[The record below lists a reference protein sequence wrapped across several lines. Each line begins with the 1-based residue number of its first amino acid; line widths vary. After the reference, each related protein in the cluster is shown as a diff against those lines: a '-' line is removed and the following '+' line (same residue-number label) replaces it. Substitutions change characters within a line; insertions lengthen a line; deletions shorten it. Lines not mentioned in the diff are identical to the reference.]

1 MKQQFISLTGQPR
14 LLLIF
19 AGWGMDATPF
29 SGLQRDGYDIAV
41 VWDYTSDQFD
51 TSGYQ
56 KYRET
61 VVLAWSMGVWGATRV
76 IPSSGLPVT
85 LTIAVNGTTTP
96 VSDTTGIP
104 TDIFNST
111 LNSLSPASLLKFY
124 RRTAGG
130 AAAYRNFAS
139 HLPQRD
145 IDELRTEL
153 IRIAETEVPAT
164 YMRWDKAI
172 ISTNDAI
179 FPPENQHRHWD
190 NVCETITI
198 EGPHLPAWN
207 EILEHFIIDKSL
219 VQSRFSRSS
228 STYDKEATMQQRI
241 ASHLWALWQT
251 HMKEAITPDHIIE
264 IGYGTG
270 TFTQLYTK
278 KLSPVTLQLWDLVP
292 PRSTTELP
300 GQKICCDAE
309 TAIMHQHDDSV
320 DAIVST
326 SAIQWFNSISGFLR
340 QSLRALRPGGVLVAS
355 TFGSQTFRELAQAG
369 MPTLPYMSI
378 DSMRAI
384 IPDGFEILDIHEGI
398 ITKMF
403 DSPMDVLKHM
413 KATGVN
419 ALRRNAPHT
428 LTRAL
433 ITQYPMSNDN
443 RASLTY
449 NPIYL
454 ILKKS

>member
-1 MKQQFISLTGQPR
+1 MKQQFISHTSQPR

-19 AGWGMDATPF
+19 AGWGMDAAPF
-29 SGLQRDGYDIAV
+29 AGLQRDGYDIAV
-41 VWDYTSDQFD
+41 VWDYTSDHFD
-51 TSGYQ
+51 TSGY
-56 KYRET
+56 KTYRET
-61 VVLAWSMGVWGATRV
+61 VILAWSMGVWGASRV

-85 LTIAVNGTTTP
+85 LTIAINGTTTP

-111 LNSLSPASLLKFY
+111 LNGLNPASLLKFY

-130 AAAYRNFAS
+130 AAAYKDFAS
-139 HLPQRD
+139 HIPQRD

-153 IRIAETEVPAT
+153 IRIAEAGAPADD
-164 YMRWDKAI
+164 MRWDKAI

-179 FPPENQHRHWD
+179 FPPDNQHRHWD
-190 NVCETITI
+190 NVCETIAI

-251 HMKEAITPDHIIE
+251 HMNEAIKPEHIIE

-270 TFTQLYTK
+270 TFTQLYAK

-292 PRSTTELP
+292 PQSATGLP
-300 GQKICCDAE
+300 GEKICCDAE
-309 TAIMHQHDDSV
+309 TSIMNQPDASV

-326 SAIQWFNSISGFLR
+326 SAIQWFNSISAFLR
-340 QSLRALRPGGVLVAS
+340 QSLRVLRPGGVLVAS
-355 TFGSQTFRELAQAG
+355 TFGSHTFRELTQAG

-378 DSMRAI
+378 NSIRAI
-384 IPDGFEILDIHEGI
+384 IPDGFETIDIHEGI

-403 DSPMDVLKHM
+403 DSPMDVLRHM

-419 ALRRNAPHT
+419 ALRRNASPT
-428 LTRAL
+428 LTRTL
-433 ITQYPMSNDN
+433 ITQYPLSNDN

-454 ILKKS
+454 ILKKL